1 MVKKIGKYELGKT
14 LGKGSFSK
22 VKYGIDTETNAAYAI
37 KIIDKEQLAKE
48 HMEEQL
54 KREIAIM
61 KRLKHDSIVGMKEVS
76 DHVFLSRFF
85 PVLFFIKSW

>member
-22 VKYGIDTETNAAYAI
+22 VEYGVDTDTNQAFAI
-37 KIIDKEQLAKE
+37 KIIDKELLAKE

-61 KRLKHDSIVGMKEVS
+61 KHLKHDNIVGMKEVW
-76 DHVFLSRFF
+76 VY
-85 PVLFFIKSW
+85 I